1 MVLRELINRKF
12 EIRKGFLEEVTL
24 QLKREE

>member
-12 EIRKGFLEEVTL
+12 EIRKGFLEEVAL
-24 QLKREE
+24 QLKCEE